1 MDADVLFL
9 RSIWRIAN
17 SLTKDS
23 AGGFDADTKPH
34 EIDQRLSDCYLL
46 IDELEAIVKAR
57 ERMHAASRD
66 LDGFKNGPL

>member
-1 MDADVLFL
+1 MDADVIFL

-23 AGGFDADTKPH
+23 AVAFDADPKQID
-34 EIDQRLSDCYLL
+34 IDQRLSDCYLL
-46 IDELEAIVKAR
+46 IDELSAIVSAR
-57 ERMHAASRD
+57 EHLYAMQRD